1 MGRILAFAYGVVAY
15 IIFFVSFLCVIA
27 FVGDLG
33 VGRAMDAGPAGPLW
47 QALLVNGGLLALFAV
62 QHSVMARPA
71 FKRWWTRIVPPVIE
85 RSTYVLLASLIV
97 LLIVWQWRPMPQVV
111 WDLRGTIGGGV
122 LTAAFW
128 SGWLLVLY
136 ATFLIDHFDL
146 FGLRQVGLFLMQR
159 DYTPV
164 RFQTAGLYQWIRH
177 PIMTGFL
184 IAFWATP
191 YMSVGHL
198 VFALGTTGYILVGV
212 GLEERDLLAHHGD
225 RYRAYKRSVSMVLPL
240 GGRWKEPGG
249 NAEVR

>member
-1 MGRILAFAYGVVAY
+1 MGRILAFTYGILAYA
-15 IIFFVSFLCVIA
+15 IFLLSFLCVIA
-27 FVGDLG
+27 FLGDLG
-33 VGRAMDAGPAGPLW
+33 IGRAMDAGAAGPLW
-47 QALLVNGGLLALFAV
+47 QAFLVDGALLGLFAV

-71 FKRWWTRIVPPVIE
+71 FKRWWTRLVPPPVE

-97 LLIVWQWRPMPQVV
+97 LLMVWQWRPMPQVV
-111 WDLRGTIGGGV
+111 WDLRGSAAGGV

-128 SGWLLVLY
+128 AGWLLVLY

-146 FGLRQVGLFLMQR
+146 FGLRQVGLFLMR
-159 DYTPV
+159 REYTSPK
-164 RFQTAGLYQWIRH
+164 FQTAGLYQWIRH

-191 YMSVGHL
+191 YMTLGHL
-198 VFALGTTGYILVGV
+198 FFAVATTGYILIGV
-212 GLEERDLLAHHGD
+212 ALEERDLLAHHGE

-249 NAEVR
+249 GAEAR